1 MKFSL
6 VNIWYSG
13 YRVFRMPGMNQSDIR
28 SATARGSERELPTK
42 EVVLFLA
49 LLVVP
54 FVLYLIP
61 VLASL

>member
-1 MKFSL
+1 
-6 VNIWYSG
+6 
-13 YRVFRMPGMNQSDIR
+13 MPAMNQSDIQN
-28 SATARGSERELPTK
+28 AAVRGSERELPTK

-54 FVLYLIP
+54 FALLLVP

>member
-1 MKFSL
+1 
-6 VNIWYSG
+6 
-13 YRVFRMPGMNQSDIR
+13 MPAMNQSDIQ
-28 SATARGSERELPTK
+28 SAVSRRSERELPTK
-42 EVVLFLA
+42 EVALFLA